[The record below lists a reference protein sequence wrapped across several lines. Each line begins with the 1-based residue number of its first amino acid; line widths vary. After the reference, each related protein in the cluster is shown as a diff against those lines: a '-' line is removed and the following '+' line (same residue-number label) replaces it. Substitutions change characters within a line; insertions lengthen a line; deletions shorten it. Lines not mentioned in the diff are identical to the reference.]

1 MTCRRFAFQESQ
13 SGDKSPHSI
22 RFAIPKCL
30 NQFNFNLH
38 TLQITTRN
46 VEPVISY
53 LEDLCDYGKTCATA
67 REC

>member
-1 MTCRRFAFQESQ
+1 MRRIQIVDAF
-13 SGDKSPHSI
+13 D
-22 RFAIPKCL
+22 
-30 NQFNFNLH
+30 FNLR

-53 LEDLCDYGKTCATA
+53 WEDLCDYGRTCATA